1 MSTSN
6 VDIEVLR
13 RELREARETLRA
25 IRDGEVDAFVT
36 QKRGAFRVETL
47 VGADTPYRLLVESMG
62 DGALTVS
69 DGGVVLYCNR
79 QFARRVGLSPARI
92 IGRPALEWVVV
103 QGGLPPLLDEA
114 LRGEGRQEGTLV
126 SAEGL
131 VPIAVTACA
140 LPNEGGFTIFCLVLS
155 DASDRVAAEQ
165 LRARQEVLAR
175 QRAELDAIFSRLP
188 FAVLL
193 AESPDTFTHVNAAAE
208 SLMASHPELRSQA
221 GAAARRVLEGAGTES
236 EELSSRPPG
245 AFESTFRVY
254 ATPLLIAPAAARAL
268 VVIEDV
274 TAERQAER
282 ARERQEQL
290 RETFV
295 GILGHD
301 LRTPLMVILT
311 ASELLGEQADTHE
324 ERKIAERLG
333 RAAHR
338 MRRLIEDMLDLTLS
352 RIGGG
357 IPVTVAPTD
366 LEQVV
371 RPGIDELLAAS
382 PVKIELSIE
391 GDVSGVW
398 DEARLEQ
405 VVTNLLT
412 NAVQHGETGK
422 PVRVSMDG
430 SDADRVRFS
439 VKNFGPPIAP
449 ELIPT
454 LFDPFRRGVAGRQ
467 ARGTGVGL
475 GLYITE
481 RIVSAHGGA
490 ISVSSSE
497 RDGTTFT
504 VELPR
509 RPSTSPGS

>member
-1 MSTSN
+1 VRS
-6 VDIEVLR
+6 
-13 RELREARETLRA
+13 
-25 IRDGEVDAFVT
+25 
-36 QKRGAFRVETL
+36 
-47 VGADTPYRLLVESMG
+47 
-62 DGALTVS
+62 
-69 DGGVVLYCNR
+69 
-79 QFARRVGLSPARI
+79 
-92 IGRPALEWVVV
+92 
-103 QGGLPPLLDEA
+103 GLPALLDEA
-114 LRGEGRQEGTLV
+114 RRGEGRQEGSLR
-126 SAEGL
+126 SADGF

-155 DASDRVAAEQ
+155 DVSDRVAAEQ

-193 AESPDTFTHVNAAAE
+193 VESPDTFTHVNAAAE
-208 SLMASHPELRSQA
+208 SLMAGHPDLRSQA

-245 AFESTFRVY
+245 AIESTFRVY
-254 ATPLLIAPAAARAL
+254 ATPLVIAPAARRAL

-274 TAERQAER
+274 TAERLAER

-301 LRTPLMVILT
+301 LRTPLMVIMT
-311 ASELLGEQADTHE
+311 ASELLGEQAESPET
-324 ERKIAERLG
+324 RKIAERLG

-357 IPVTVAPTD
+357 IPVTIAPTD

-371 RPGIDELLAAS
+371 RPAIDELIAAS
-382 PVKIELSIE
+382 PVQVEISVE
-391 GDVSGVW
+391 GDVGGVW

-405 VVTNLLT
+405 VVTNLLR
-412 NAVQHGETGK
+412 NAVEHGATEK
-422 PVRVSMDG
+422 PVRVSIDG
-430 SDADRVRFS
+430 SGAHRVRLS
-439 VKNFGPPIAP
+439 VKNHGPPIAP

-454 LFDPFRRGVAGRQ
+454 LFDPFRRGIVGQ
-467 ARGTGVGL
+467 HARGTGVGL
-475 GLYITE
+475 GLYITDQ
-481 RIVSAHGGA
+481 IVSAHGGA

-497 RDGTTFT
+497 RDGTIFT

-509 RPSTSPGS
+509 RPSTSPES